1 MIRRCTGIA
10 DLGKLFAALKKANGK
25 DTVVQV
31 FDRRA
36 VISRMHLIGAYLD
49 AIHAFEEKRSLANDI
64 AMEMLLFASMDRQI
78 GKAIAVIGAK
88 PGKEFV
94 VFANSKEAFSRL
106 SKTVGNGDGFE
117 PSQQEQRKTARK
129 YGITQKEDLDK
140 FVLQRMAIARIED

>member
-1 MIRRCTGIA
+1 MIRRCAGTA
-10 DLGKLFAALKKANGK
+10 DLGKLFAALKSANGN

-31 FDRRA
+31 FDRSA
-36 VISRMHLIGAYLD
+36 VINRMHLIGAYLD
-49 AIHAFEEKRSLANDI
+49 AVHAFEEKGNLANNT

-78 GKAIAVIGAK
+78 SKAIAVMGAK

-94 VFANSKEAFSRL
+94 VFANSKAAFSRL
-106 SKTVGNGDGFE
+106 SKTVGNGDDFE
-117 PSQQEQRKTARK
+117 PSNQEQRKAAKR